1 MQGRPIGLTS
11 GVLIRFRITI
21 IIKKESWVDK
31 IDFCSD
37 VGGSFG
43 KHIIGEDEEVIKY
56 ITSANI
62 DCGWHGGDPIVMN
75 RTVQLAKNHHVNV
88 GAHPGLPDLLGFGQ
102 RNMSC
107 TPFEIYNYVLYQ
119 LGAFNAFCLVND
131 IRPSHIKLAANLYH
145 MARENEDI
153 AEACVDAV
161 LQFDSQLIFVIFAG
175 ERGNTMKDIAEKAG
189 LGVVREF
196 FPGRAYSQDGML
208 VSRQMEGSLITDPSE
223 ATDRVLRAIKDN
235 KVKAIDG
242 TDIFIEAQTI
252 CVHSWQKGA
261 GKMAA
266 MIRTELERH
275 EVVCTSMTNLV

>member
-1 MQGRPIGLTS
+1 MMY
-11 GVLIRFRITI
+11 
-21 IIKKESWVDK
+21 K

-62 DCGWHGGDPIVMN
+62 DCGWHGGDPVVMN
-75 RTVQLAKNHHVNV
+75 KTVQLAQCYNVNV

-107 TPFEIYNYVLYQ
+107 SPAEIYNYVLYQ
-119 LGAFNAFCLVND
+119 LGAFSAFCLVNE
-131 IRPSHIKLAANLYH
+131 IRPAHIKLAANLYH
-145 MARENEDI
+145 MAIENEDI
-153 AEACVDAV
+153 AKACVDAV
-161 LQFDSQLIFVIFAG
+161 LQFDPQLIFVTFAG
-175 ERGNTMKDIAEKAG
+175 EKGNAMTEIAKKGG

-196 FPGRAYSQDGML
+196 FPDRAYSSDGML
-208 VSRQMEGSLITDPSE
+208 VSRQLEGSLIDHPVE
-223 ATDRVLRAIKDN
+223 ATERVLGVIIDK

-242 TDIFIEAQTI
+242 TDIHIDAQTV

-266 MIRTELERH
+266 MIRSELERH
-275 EVVCTSMTNLV
+275 QVIFTSMINLI

>member
-1 MQGRPIGLTS
+1 MDR
-11 GVLIRFRITI
+11 
-21 IIKKESWVDK
+21 

-43 KHIIGEDEEVIKY
+43 KHIIGEDELVIQY

-62 DCGWHGGDPIVMN
+62 DCGWHGGDPVIMN
-75 RTVQLAKNHHVNV
+75 KTVQLAKSYHVNV

-107 TPFEIYNYVLYQ
+107 STFEIYNYVLYQ
-119 LGAFNAFCLVND
+119 LGAFNAFCLINE

-145 MARENEDI
+145 MAIENEDI
-153 AEACVDAV
+153 AKACVDAV
-161 LQFDSQLIFVIFAG
+161 LQFDPQLIFVTFAG
-175 ERGNTMKDIAEKAG
+175 EKGNTMTEIARKEG

-196 FPGRAYSQDGML
+196 FPDRAYNCDGML
-208 VSRQMEGSLITDPSE
+208 VSRQLEGSLITDPLE
-223 ATDRVLRAIKDN
+223 ATARVLRVIEEK

-242 TDIFIEAQTI
+242 TDIFIDAQTI

-261 GKMAA
+261 GEMAA
-266 MIRTELERH
+266 MIRSELERH
-275 EVVCTSMTNLV
+275 EVVLTPMTDLI

>member
-1 MQGRPIGLTS
+1 MER
-11 GVLIRFRITI
+11 
-21 IIKKESWVDK
+21 

-43 KHIIGEDEEVIKY
+43 KHIIGEDELVIQY

-62 DCGWHGGDPIVMN
+62 DCGWHGGDPVIMN
-75 RTVQLAKNHHVNV
+75 KPVQLAKSHDVNV

-107 TPFEIYNYVLYQ
+107 TAFEIYNYVLYQ
-119 LGAFNAFCLVND
+119 LGAFNAFCVTNG
-131 IRPSHIKLAANLYH
+131 IEPSHVKLAANLYH
-145 MARENEDI
+145 MAIENEDT
-153 AEACVDAV
+153 AKACADAV
-161 LQFDSQLIFVIFAG
+161 VQFDPKLIFVTFAG
-175 ERGNTMKDIAEKAG
+175 EKGDIMTDAARGAG
-189 LGVVREF
+189 LDVVREF
-196 FPGRAYSQDGML
+196 FPDRAYNGDGTL
-208 VSRQMEGSLITDPSE
+208 VSRQLEGCLISDPSE
-223 ATDRVLRAIKDN
+223 ATERVMRVIEEK

-266 MIRTELERH
+266 MIRSDLERH
-275 EVVCTSMTNLV
+275 GVVFTPMADLV